1 MIRVGKL
8 DDFLKNKLIKSIF
21 SFKSDLLDLN
31 QVDDHQVSDFLKI
44 ISKFYY
50 KLANLIH
57 IFLFKIFCSYDQIHT
72 NLLQ

>member
-57 IFLFKIFCSYDQIHT
+57 IFFVQNGLF
-72 NLLQ
+72 L